1 MKKIIQAVLSLA
13 VAIAIIL
20 DVFFLFV
27 KDRINAKTTTS
38 STSTAVSTTS
48 TSSVKKSYQNG
59 TYTGKTVTTPRGKV
73 QVQAVISAGK
83 ITQINVLKYPN
94 SNGKDQQI
102 NSRVLPIYKSE
113 ALKSQST
120 NIKLVSGASE
130 TYKGFTGSLQ
140 NALNKSEDQTNGKN
154 N

>member
-48 TSSVKKSYQNG
+48 ASSVKKTYQNG

-102 NSRVLPIYKSE
+102 NSRVIPIYKSE
-113 ALKSQST
+113 ALKSQSA

-140 NALNKSEDQTNGKN
+140 NALNQSEDQTNGKN